1 MIYFQ
6 VKGLMKYYAA
16 VIAVLLCMC
25 SPVAADELV
34 FIDAHSQIDQYIEF
48 NEIIKLMDK
57 AGVTRTILALRG
69 KNKPEELIEFANR
82 YPDRIT
88 PAIRSKGTKY
98 YKNKLKKYRRFLDR
112 QLNMP
117 EFGAMAEVIIWH
129 AEKWKAPTGKIKPAK
144 VVIRPDDIRV
154 QDALAIC
161 LEKNWPFT
169 LHIEFAAAGDE
180 RHEFMAAFEDLLR
193 QHPSH
198 PFVLIHMGQLQ
209 APEVKRLISTHKN
222 IYFIASKSN
231 PIHGSMATGK
241 AIVNLFDGSSFAP
254 EWKTLIVENPDRFI
268 FGIDNTWAK
277 DWRWKY
283 VREVELWRKA
293 LKELPG
299 DVANAVAHVNAE
311 KLWRLPVARK

>member
-1 MIYFQ
+1 MIGSQ
-6 VKGLMKYYAA
+6 VKGMKYYAM
-16 VIAVLLCMC
+16 VIAILLCIC

-34 FIDAHSQIDQYIEF
+34 FIDAHSQDDQYIEL
-48 NEIIKLMDK
+48 NEIIGLMDK
-57 AGVTRTILALRG
+57 AGVARTVLALRS
-69 KNKPEELIEFANR
+69 KRTPDELVAFANR

-88 PAIRSKGTKY
+88 PAIRSKGKKY

-144 VVIRPDDIRV
+144 VVIPLDDIRV
-154 QDALAIC
+154 QDTLAIC

-169 LHIEFAAAGDE
+169 LHIEFAAAGKE
-180 RHEFMAAFEDLLR
+180 RHEFMAAFERMLC
-193 QHPSH
+193 QHPKH

-209 APEVKRLISTHKN
+209 APEVKRLISTHNN

-231 PIHGSMATGK
+231 PIHGSMPNGES
-241 AIVNLFDGSSFAP
+241 IVNLFDGSTFAP
-254 EWKTLIVENPDRFI
+254 EWETLIVEHPDRFI

-277 DWRWKY
+277 DWRQKY
-283 VREVELWRKA
+283 VREVRLWRKA
-293 LKELPG
+293 LQGLPV
-299 DVANAVAHVNAE
+299 DVANAVSHLNAE
-311 KLWRLPVARK
+311 RLWRLPVAKK

>member
-1 MIYFQ
+1 MIGSQ
-6 VKGLMKYYAA
+6 VKGMKYYAM
-16 VIAVLLCMC
+16 VIAILLCIC

-34 FIDAHSQIDQYIEF
+34 FIDAHSQDDQYIEL
-48 NEIIKLMDK
+48 NEIIGLMDK
-57 AGVTRTILALRG
+57 AGVARTVLALRS
-69 KNKPEELIEFANR
+69 KRTPDELVAFANR

-88 PAIRSKGTKY
+88 PAIRSKGKKY

-144 VVIRPDDIRV
+144 VVIPLDDIRV
-154 QDALAIC
+154 QDTLAIC

-169 LHIEFAAAGDE
+169 LHIEFAAAGKE
-180 RHEFMAAFEDLLR
+180 RHEFMAAFERMLC
-193 QHPSH
+193 QHPKH

-209 APEVKRLISTHKN
+209 APEVKRLISTHNN

-231 PIHGSMATGK
+231 PIHGSMPNGES
-241 AIVNLFDGSSFAP
+241 IVNLFDGSTFAP
-254 EWKTLIVENPDRFI
+254 EWETLIVEHPDRFI

-277 DWRWKY
+277 DWRH
-283 VREVELWRKA
+283 RNMSGR
-293 LKELPG
+293 
-299 DVANAVAHVNAE
+299 
-311 KLWRLPVARK
+311 